1 MDSDGDEFYVL
12 CSFKGVKNTPTI
24 FMYII
29 LLNTDKLL
37 YQQQLLYSPFMA
49 VGQHLHE
56 DLYDHGPS
64 RTSSPLTPIISNDQF
79 VMCMSG
85 QTALFLVFYLKLFV
99 GIKVIAHQCTFQLVL
114 TTACGLMYHESLLAE
129 LVPSVNVLFMT
140 LWLLLSIHSNL

>member
-1 MDSDGDEFYVL
+1 
-12 CSFKGVKNTPTI
+12 
-24 FMYII
+24 MYMI
-29 LLNTDKLL
+29 LLNTDKPL
-37 YQQQLLYSPFMA
+37 YQHQLLYSPFMA
-49 VGQHLHE
+49 LAHLHE

-85 QTALFLVFYLKLFV
+85 QTALFLVFFLILFV

-129 LVPSVNVLFMT
+129 PVPSVNVLFMT
-140 LWLLLSIHSNL
+140 L